1 MFFFKVSAEK
11 KFKLTERI
19 ARKVYVLYFLGIL
32 QHWNAQWRHVLWW
45 KRPFYVRVVL
55 ICLKI
60 TYIPSN
66 VQGACWR
73 TVTLLRS
80 NHEGHKQHSMLSDW
94 PLAQF
99 RVNKRSRSWFPS
111 YFLTVIAT
119 AITAGRCVGCIKWC
133 IAQWKFQ
140 MLLRRFYLQCSN
152 KSRFRQRI
160 EVLRRARCSA
170 PGKINRMYLV
180 FDVYH
185 M

>member
-1 MFFFKVSAEK
+1 MFSASILIVHTKVPMIVVCDRYAMWTCNRLYYYVASASFVCSRFYRPEHVFFFKVSAEK

-80 NHEGHKQHSMLSDW
+80 NHEGHKQHSIVPDRL
-94 PLAQF
+94 PAQF
-99 RVNKRSRSWFPS
+99 RVKKRLPWWLALYISPM
-111 YFLTVIAT
+111 VVQA
-119 AITAGRCVGCIKWC
+119 C
-133 IAQWKFQ
+133 
-140 MLLRRFYLQCSN
+140 RRHVVTL
-152 KSRFRQRI
+152 I
-160 EVLRRARCSA
+160 
-170 PGKINRMYLV
+170 
-180 FDVYH
+180 
-185 M
+185 

>member
-1 MFFFKVSAEK
+1 MKARPLMKTSVLRSCRVNLFKNQVHSIERPRRMF
-11 KFKLTERI
+11 TH
-19 ARKVYVLYFLGIL
+19 YF
-32 QHWNAQWRHVLWW
+32 
-45 KRPFYVRVVL
+45 
-55 ICLKI
+55 
-60 TYIPSN
+60 
-66 VQGACWR
+66 
-73 TVTLLRS
+73 TLLRS
-80 NHEGHKQHSMLSDW
+80 NHEVHKQHSMLSDW
-94 PLAQF
+94 PPAEFQ
-99 RVNKRSRSWFPS
+99 VKKRSRFLFPS

-140 MLLRRFYLQCSN
+140 MLLRWFYLQYSN

-170 PGKINRMYLV
+170 PGKINRTYLA